1 MALNKCCI
9 LCYAMI
15 LNVQIDLE
23 FNHHASV
30 AQKVDK
36 IDKSVSTGRFT

>member
-15 LNVQIDLE
+15 LNAEIDLA
-23 FNHHASV
+23 FNHQASV

-36 IDKSVSTGRFT
+36 